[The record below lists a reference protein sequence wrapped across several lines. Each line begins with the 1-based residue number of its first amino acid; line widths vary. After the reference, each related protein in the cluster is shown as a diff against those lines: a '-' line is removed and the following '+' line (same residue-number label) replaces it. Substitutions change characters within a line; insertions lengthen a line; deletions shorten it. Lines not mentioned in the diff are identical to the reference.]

1 MFQSAVGPFRMLT
14 FEVGLKTGFTFSAT
28 LFGAIFGYG
37 IIKSFSKWTPGV
49 PILGGAFGPQENVI
63 IQAAAT
69 GAGGIAGIFVAGLPA
84 MYKLNLL
91 STDPKQDIGRIFTI
105 TIICSFFGLFFVTPL
120 RRFFV
125 IQVSRE
131 LRLMFPTRE
140 WSFYFYGMAK
150 LTFIATAT
158 ALTIRTMH
166 ASATGAKEAMSKLK
180 AIGIAFTGALCH
192 RVASYYAVGIM
203 YDWHV
208 FTW

>member
-1 MFQSAVGPFRMLT
+1 MLIS
-14 FEVGLKTGFTFSAT
+14 EVGLKTGFTFSAT

-49 PILGGAFGPQENVI
+49 PILGGALGPQENVI

-140 WSFYFYGMAK
+140 WPFYFHGMAK
-150 LTFIATAT
+150 LTSIATAT

-180 AIGIAFTGALCH
+180 AMELPSLELFAIE
-192 RVASYYAVGIM
+192 
-203 YDWHV
+203 
-208 FTW
+208 